1 MPKAVTTSVSL
12 IDYRLDSI
20 FTVSTLK
27 EDVSLNKNGFYKNPS
42 STVAVFQKSVNC
54 FKNPFC
60 GKQYLFPLVTRE
72 NRYT

>member
-1 MPKAVTTSVSL
+1 MPKVITTSVSL

-42 STVAVFQKSVNC
+42 STVAVFSKIRE
-54 FKNPFC
+54 
-60 GKQYLFPLVTRE
+60 LF
-72 NRYT
+72 